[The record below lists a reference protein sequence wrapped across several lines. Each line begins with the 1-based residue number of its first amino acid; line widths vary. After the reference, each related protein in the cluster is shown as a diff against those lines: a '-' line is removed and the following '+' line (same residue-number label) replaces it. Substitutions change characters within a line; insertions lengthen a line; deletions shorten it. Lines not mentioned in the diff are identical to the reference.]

1 MTEPVVRPAR
11 AKSSQRLGFRSLLAL
26 VLPRRFSEPLV
37 QTDHAVSLSRN
48 VSLQQSPPEKQLEQ
62 LDATRQATV
71 DRLVRLRGA
80 LLKSFALMASAIAVG
95 FAFRAFYT
103 GPMLPRGVFA
113 VGSLFCFAS
122 ATLGRL
128 GWGGET
134 WKGDTSVERLDQR
147 IFHVLYWIAMCWG
160 TLAVF

>member
-1 MTEPVVRPAR
+1 MAVATIGRAARPN
-11 AKSSQRLGFRSLLAL
+11 QRMLGFRSLLAL
-26 VLPRRFSEPLV
+26 LVPRRFSEPLV
-37 QTDHAVSLSRN
+37 QADHAVSLSRN
-48 VSLQQSPPEKQLEQ
+48 VPLQQSPPGQQLEH
-62 LDATRQATV
+62 LNATRQATV

-103 GPMLPRGVFA
+103 GPMLPRGVFT

-128 GWGGET
+128 GWGGQT
-134 WKGDTSVERLDQR
+134 FKGDTSVERLDQR

-160 TLAVF
+160 TLALF